1 MPGVSEPEKVMS
13 RAQLFQIRLVAT
25 ATVLLIVYPLLR
37 FLWFPGGYFDLSG
50 IGRLLLVL
58 AGVNLIVGPVL
69 STLVYRPGKRG
80 LMFDLAVLAV
90 LEILVLGWTLLEIHA
105 RRPAIAVFAVDRF
118 ELLPYAETDAMA
130 LNADLRAILRGS
142 GPELMYAALPTDGET
157 LSRLIDETVFAGQ
170 PDIDRRPE
178 FWKPYP
184 EGIGALRAAAQPLAR
199 LLTVNDERATSV
211 RRRLIKKGR
220 GIDDYLYLPIRARSG
235 DGSIIIDAATGY
247 PVDVLAMDP
256 WPDTPGEAS

>member
-1 MPGVSEPEKVMS
+1 MFVQSRLGGLSGADNSSANDRKPAISRRIPLIMPGVSEPEKVMS

-90 LEILVLGWTLLEIHA
+90 LEI
-105 RRPAIAVFAVDRF
+105 
-118 ELLPYAETDAMA
+118 
-130 LNADLRAILRGS
+130 
-142 GPELMYAALPTDGET
+142 
-157 LSRLIDETVFAGQ
+157 
-170 PDIDRRPE
+170 
-178 FWKPYP
+178 
-184 EGIGALRAAAQPLAR
+184 
-199 LLTVNDERATSV
+199 
-211 RRRLIKKGR
+211 
-220 GIDDYLYLPIRARSG
+220 
-235 DGSIIIDAATGY
+235 
-247 PVDVLAMDP
+247 
-256 WPDTPGEAS
+256 